1 MDGAALY
8 EEDIYAWSQHQAA
21 VLRRMAALDPAALPN
36 DLDLQHVAE
45 EIEDVGNEQRYAVES
60 SLVQLF
66 AYLIKIV
73 ALPDDSAVRHWTK
86 EANAFLDTAES
97 RYRPSM
103 RRVLDPDRLWSRA
116 CRLATRDLT
125 TDGHAA
131 PPLPEQCPFSLE
143 ELVSGEADP
152 RNLAT
157 RLAEAAAARSEGP

>member
-21 VLRRMAALDPAALPN
+21 VLRRMAAMDPAALPN

-66 AYLIKIV
+66 AHLIKIV

-103 RRVLDPDRLWSRA
+103 RRVLDPDRLWSGPAGWR
-116 CRLATRDLT
+116 RGTSQRTATRRR
-125 TDGHAA
+125 
-131 PPLPEQCPFSLE
+131 PC
-143 ELVSGEADP
+143 
-152 RNLAT
+152 RNS
-157 RLAEAAAARSEGP
+157 ARSAWKSW